1 MHIDSRGIFLDG
13 AIPASTYS
21 LYSESSLTASNMI
34 ALTLEL
40 ILDLSDRHGDLA
52 YSGEGVNQREHALQ
66 AAALA
71 ERTAAAPA
79 LIVASLLHDLGH
91 LIHHLGDTPS
101 ARGIDDRHQEVAA
114 DALIHLFG
122 EAVSEPIRW
131 HVEAKRYLCLADP
144 DYESRLSPDSRRS
157 LILQGGGFDAAQ
169 AARFITCAHAN
180 DAIAVRHWDDA
191 AKRSGLRTPTLE
203 HFVPLMRHC
212 VR

>member
-1 MHIDSRGIFLDG
+1 
-13 AIPASTYS
+13 
-21 LYSESSLTASNMI
+21 MI

-40 ILDLSDRHGDLA
+40 ILDLYDRHGDLA
-52 YSGEGVNQREHALQ
+52 YSGEGVSQREHALQ

-71 ERTAAAPA
+71 ERTDAAPA

-91 LIHHLGDTPS
+91 LIHRLGDTPS
-101 ARGIDDRHQEVAA
+101 ARGIDDRHQEEAA
-114 DALIHLFG
+114 DALVHLFG

-131 HVEAKRYLCLADP
+131 HVDAKRYLCLADP
-144 DYESRLSPDSRRS
+144 DYENRLSPDSRRS
-157 LILQGGGFDAAQ
+157 LILQGGPFDAAH
-169 AARFITCAHAN
+169 ASRFIARAYAN

-191 AKRSGLRTPTLE
+191 AKRSGLRTPTFE